1 MTGPLAK
8 TLFAVRYVLPA
19 LLIVVGLGIIVAHPN
34 SAALEGGM
42 GFIGAGIA
50 VFLLNGLFRMGTH
63 GDHERTRE
71 EQARDYFAD
80 HGHWP
85 DETPEEVAARRAR
98 GRAA

>member
-1 MTGPLAK
+1 VIAGIA
-8 TLFAVRYVLPA
+8 
-19 LLIVVGLGIIVAHPN
+19 LIVARPN
-34 SAALEGGM
+34 SGALEGGM

-71 EQARDYFAD
+71 EEARDYFAE

-85 DETPEEVAARRAR
+85 DETPEEIAARGARR